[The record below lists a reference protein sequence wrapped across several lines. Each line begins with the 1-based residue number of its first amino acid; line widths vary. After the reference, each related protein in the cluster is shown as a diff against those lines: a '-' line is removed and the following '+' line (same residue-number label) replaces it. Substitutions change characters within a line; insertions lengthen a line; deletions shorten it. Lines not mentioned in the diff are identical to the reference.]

1 MRMQLK
7 KVKLFSC
14 FSKCIGLLLMSILLT
29 SVAVD
34 ASAQAGGSTKKVTY
48 RGTVIDD
55 LGEPLPGA
63 NIVVKN
69 IEGAVGTTTDVNGDF
84 SIVLDE
90 GTWIF
95 SISYV
100 GMKTQEVRIIDAKKL
115 TVRLKSDSEILEETV
130 VTGIYTRKAESF
142 TGSMSTFKQEEL
154 KAVGNQNVLQSLK
167 LLDPSFIVLENNLT
181 GSDPNATMNLNMR
194 GATSIVGLENE
205 YSSNP
210 NQPLFILD
218 GFETTLSTI
227 SDLSM
232 DRVESITLLKDA
244 SSTAI
249 YGSKAANGIVVV
261 ETKKPE
267 AGRLRFNYN
276 GNFTVSWADLTDYNL
291 MNSFE
296 KLEYERL
303 AGHYGDLDS
312 DGNIISESY
321 KDLYNSRLLR
331 AKSGIDSYWMNEPLR
346 TGFTQSHNIFAEGG
360 DAAFRYGIG
369 LTYTGTDGVM
379 KKSDRDVLNG
389 NVQLTYRVDKFAF
402 TNQTT
407 ISNTEVSNP
416 MVSFSKF
423 VRTNPFYN
431 KYNEYGEVEQIFE
444 TVPSIS
450 GNTYITNPMW
460 DLKQNSFDR
469 NNSFSFTNNFQV
481 EYRPID
487 EMRVRAKFG
496 LTTGQTKGE
505 SFLSP
510 NMSNY
515 LTTET
520 MKKGSY
526 SESNTKQSSYNG
538 SLDVTY
544 GKTIGGHVFNAVAGM
559 QFSQNSSNL
568 SRFSVMG
575 YLSDLFSNP
584 NFSIGYPEG
593 GKPSSNINKS
603 RSASY
608 YLNFNYAYKMRYL
621 FDANLRTDGS
631 SVYGVDNPFSTTWS
645 LGFGWNVHNENFL
658 KDSDVVSYLKLRYSI
673 GNPGNENINA
683 KLANNI
689 YTFSSAYPN
698 MFGLSALVSQW
709 GNSGLEWQRTQDQN
723 WGIDLNMFEDR
734 LSLTFDY
741 FLKKTDPLLL
751 NIGFPP
757 SSGASSVPM
766 NVGAMKNE
774 GYTATARYGIIR
786 NKDLHWNV
794 NASLRHIETSYYNLG
809 DKLEKYN
816 EEGRVN
822 MTLIRYY
829 DGVSNTAMWAV
840 PSMGIDPMTGNEI
853 FVKKDGSYTY
863 EWDVS
868 DEVVCGDTT
877 PDFEGTFGTNLY
889 YKGFSFNVYFTYR
902 YGGQTALSTLFNKVE
917 NIGSEQI
924 KYNQDRRA
932 LYDRWQKP
940 GDVAKFKRIDDT
952 NSTPMSS
959 RFIADDNT
967 LQCSS
972 ISVGY
977 ETTTASWLKMI
988 GASSFN
994 IRIYGNDLFR
1004 ISTVKE
1010 ERGIDYPFA
1019 RNISA
1024 SVGIRF

>member
-1 MRMQLK
+1 MQLK

-95 SISYV
+95 SVSYV

-115 TVRLKSDSEILEETV
+115 TVRLKSNSEILEETV

-568 SRFSVMG
+568 GSVQ
-575 YLSDLFSNP
+575 
-584 NFSIGYPEG
+584 
-593 GKPSSNINKS
+593 NI
-603 RSASY
+603 
-608 YLNFNYAYKMRYL
+608 
-621 FDANLRTDGS
+621 
-631 SVYGVDNPFSTTWS
+631 V
-645 LGFGWNVHNENFL
+645 
-658 KDSDVVSYLKLRYSI
+658 
-673 GNPGNENINA
+673 
-683 KLANNI
+683 
-689 YTFSSAYPN
+689 
-698 MFGLSALVSQW
+698 
-709 GNSGLEWQRTQDQN
+709 
-723 WGIDLNMFEDR
+723 
-734 LSLTFDY
+734 
-741 FLKKTDPLLL
+741 
-751 NIGFPP
+751 
-757 SSGASSVPM
+757 
-766 NVGAMKNE
+766 
-774 GYTATARYGIIR
+774 
-786 NKDLHWNV
+786 
-794 NASLRHIETSYYNLG
+794 
-809 DKLEKYN
+809 
-816 EEGRVN
+816 
-822 MTLIRYY
+822 
-829 DGVSNTAMWAV
+829 
-840 PSMGIDPMTGNEI
+840 
-853 FVKKDGSYTY
+853 
-863 EWDVS
+863 
-868 DEVVCGDTT
+868 
-877 PDFEGTFGTNLY
+877 
-889 YKGFSFNVYFTYR
+889 
-902 YGGQTALSTLFNKVE
+902 
-917 NIGSEQI
+917 
-924 KYNQDRRA
+924 
-932 LYDRWQKP
+932 
-940 GDVAKFKRIDDT
+940 
-952 NSTPMSS
+952 
-959 RFIADDNT
+959 
-967 LQCSS
+967 
-972 ISVGY
+972 
-977 ETTTASWLKMI
+977 
-988 GASSFN
+988 
-994 IRIYGNDLFR
+994 
-1004 ISTVKE
+1004 
-1010 ERGIDYPFA
+1010 
-1019 RNISA
+1019 
-1024 SVGIRF
+1024 